1 MRLERLEAVTEKLR
15 DWENRLTK
23 ILEITENHTKTQ
35 IDNIMEALRELEAIK
50 DELEKSRAA
59 RGRNGSRGRNAKP
72 NADELVRSLES
83 ELEKVLKNAQEIN
96 VRVILDLD
104 DVESHSTFCLT
115 CQGLIFPQNDYFRS
129 WNVLHTRV
137 VEGLDD
143 LRASDHGK
151 HHSDL
156 AKIYEA
162 ILKKLETIKDSSA
175 DRQELGE
182 LQRDFDKD
190 RAILRSASQ
199 AYQQRACSLRW
210 E

>member
-96 VRVILDLD
+96 
-104 DVESHSTFCLT
+104 
-115 CQGLIFPQNDYFRS
+115 GLIFPQNDYFRS